1 VLHILR
7 RGSRAVLWVV
17 IIGVGGVFVLY
28 LGFQGSF
35 APAAGGG
42 PVVRAGDFSFDGR
55 DFERARQGIEQR
67 YRDALGEQF
76 DAEAARGF
84 LVESAGS
91 MLLRSALLAFEGE
104 RMGLTASDAE
114 IRDYLKDSGLVDGQ
128 GRLDRERI
136 TQYAE
141 SEFGSVRR
149 FQERLRADLLAEK
162 AARLIRESA
171 AVSDAEARDA
181 VRYQLEEVKI
191 AAVKLDG
198 RKPPPDLVVPDE
210 AAQALL
216 AKDPE
221 RVRQRYEARRSDFDQ
236 PEQARVRHILARFEA
251 GDAAAEQ
258 AARVRID
265 AARKRLEGGEDF
277 AAVAKEASEDPATRE
292 KGGDL
297 GFLSRAAVVK
307 PLEEAIF
314 SQAPGAVG
322 DVVQTPQGFHLVLV
336 EERRAARVVPFEEAQ
351 LQVASE
357 LAQQDAAAAVARTR
371 AEKLSQAVREGGS
384 LVDVARAEGLEILRP
399 DPLRR
404 RPDGY
409 VPSIGA
415 APELVASAFTLTP
428 ERASDPTIHT
438 ADENVFVL
446 IQLLERKGP
455 AEAEVEAALSST
467 RQRLLEQRRSAAEQA
482 WLEQLRQQLSE
493 RDELVYDL
501 AAFR

>member
-1 VLHILR
+1 
-7 RGSRAVLWVV
+7 
-17 IIGVGGVFVLY
+17 
-28 LGFQGSF
+28 
-35 APAAGGG
+35 
-42 PVVRAGDFSFDGR
+42 
-55 DFERARQGIEQR
+55 
-67 YRDALGEQF
+67 
-76 DAEAARGF
+76 
-84 LVESAGS
+84 
-91 MLLRSALLAFEGE
+91 
-104 RMGLTASDAE
+104 
-114 IRDYLKDSGLVDGQ
+114 
-128 GRLDRERI
+128 
-136 TQYAE
+136 
-141 SEFGSVRR
+141 
-149 FQERLRADLLAEK
+149 
-162 AARLIRESA
+162 
-171 AVSDAEARDA
+171 VSDAETRDA

-221 RVRQRYEARRSDFDQ
+221 RVRRRYEARRSDFDQ

-277 AAVAKEASEDPATRE
+277 AAVAKQVSEDPATRE

-307 PLEEAIF
+307 PLEQAIF

-384 LVDVARAEGLEILRP
+384 LVDAARAEGLEILRP

-428 ERASDPTIHT
+428 ERSSDPTIHT

-467 RQRLLEQRRSAAEQA
+467 RERLLEQRRSAAEQA
-482 WLEQLRQQLSE
+482 WLEQLRQQLNE